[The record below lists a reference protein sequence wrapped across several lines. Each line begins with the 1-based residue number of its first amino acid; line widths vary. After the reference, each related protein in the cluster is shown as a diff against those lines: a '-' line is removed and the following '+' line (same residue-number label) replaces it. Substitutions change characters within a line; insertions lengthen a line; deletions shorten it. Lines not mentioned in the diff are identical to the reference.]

1 MAAAIGLTIQAYEDM
16 TPWELS
22 VYAEAF
28 AERQRQTAYLQGLVI
43 RAMIGTAFSGK
54 RAPSFTDMFGKPAHI
69 DEPMGDDAL
78 FQAMLTAHR
87 ALGGETILTDKEVG

>member
-1 MAAAIGLTIQAYEDM
+1 M

-43 RAMIGTAFSGK
+43 RAMVIGGLNGK

-69 DEPMGDDAL
+69 DEPMDDDAL

>member
-1 MAAAIGLTIQAYEDM
+1 M

-43 RAMIGTAFSGK
+43 RVMIGTAFSGK
-54 RAPSFTDMFGKPAHI
+54 RAPSFNDMFGKPTRI
-69 DEPMGDDAL
+69 DEPMDDDAL